1 MSFTHHNGSDCLFN
15 ELKPIPM
22 HTFTRFGLITAVAFL
37 GVFFSSGCRK
47 KKDTIAIIYVRD
59 VANQLVAGAQ
69 VVVYGQST
77 INQPANV
84 VLYDTTLT
92 NTAGEA
98 KFNFNDVYQLGQ
110 AGVAVLNIEAT
121 FGAAVGEGIIK
132 VEQEV
137 TSEETVFI
145 Q

>member
-1 MSFTHHNGSDCLFN
+1 
-15 ELKPIPM
+15 M

-92 NTAGEA
+92 NTSGEA

-110 AGVAVLNIEAT
+110 AGVAVLNVEAS
-121 FGAAVGEGIIK
+121 FGAAIGEGIIK

>member
-1 MSFTHHNGSDCLFN
+1 MQ
-15 ELKPIPM
+15 
-22 HTFTRFGLITAVAFL
+22 TFTRIGLITAVAFL

-92 NTAGEA
+92 NTSGEA